1 MGALARFDPAVPAR
15 RVVVFLAVVALVGAS
30 PASARTGW
38 TLPHARAVLSSQTI
52 DGWDDAQPDDPYF
65 AVTLDRTQVAGLR
78 SAGTRFA
85 YKGLAHDT
93 VGGGTIPVAFTIEP
107 QGAAGFRV
115 LVLHG
120 PPPDTSQPALPLRA
134 AFTYSWFPEAW
145 DQQHYQPFTRYR
157 PAAGYYDSSDQELIQ
172 RQIDAMRYGK
182 IGAGI
187 YSWWGQGSYTD
198 LRLPGYLAAARQ
210 TPFRWAVYYEAEGY
224 GDPSPDTIRGDLEYI
239 RNLYA
244 SRPAYLKLDGRFV
257 VFVYGGV
264 ETCSVADRWR
274 EANTVGAYIVLP
286 AFAGFRDCASQP
298 DSWHFYSATLPE
310 FELHGYAYSI
320 SPGFWRVDEGTARQP
335 RDLATWKQS
344 IRDMITSAE
353 PWQLVITFNEWG
365 EGTSVEPADAW
376 QTPFGYGEYLDALH
390 TDGA

>member
-134 AFTYSWFPEAW
+134 AFTRCVMLLRGPDGIE
-145 DQQHYQPFTRYR
+145 
-157 PAAGYYDSSDQELIQ
+157 
-172 RQIDAMRYGK
+172 
-182 IGAGI
+182 IG
-187 YSWWGQGSYTD
+187 
-198 LRLPGYLAAARQ
+198 
-210 TPFRWAVYYEAEGY
+210 
-224 GDPSPDTIRGDLEYI
+224 
-239 RNLYA
+239 
-244 SRPAYLKLDGRFV
+244 
-257 VFVYGGV
+257 
-264 ETCSVADRWR
+264 
-274 EANTVGAYIVLP
+274 
-286 AFAGFRDCASQP
+286 
-298 DSWHFYSATLPE
+298 
-310 FELHGYAYSI
+310 
-320 SPGFWRVDEGTARQP
+320 
-335 RDLATWKQS
+335 LATRSGWRAPCRCVLN
-344 IRDMITSAE
+344 IGIT
-353 PWQLVITFNEWG
+353 I
-365 EGTSVEPADAW
+365 
-376 QTPFGYGEYLDALH
+376 
-390 TDGA
+390 